1 MSVINKGGTG
11 EDEPAGAQFR
21 RVPLGRVRAPAPGPG
36 APPHPG
42 RPVGVPGAAARLRE
56 QEAHPLVLQGAL
68 PRIQTL
74 QPPRRCQG
82 QKFNSKSQKCWLEK
96 LIKFWIDN

>member
-56 QEAHPLVLQGAL
+56 QEAHPLVLQGTL
-68 PRIQTL
+68 PRIQARDVTSYYMAKRL
-74 QPPRRCQG
+74 REIRQMT
-82 QKFNSKSQKCWLEK
+82 N
-96 LIKFWIDN
+96 I